1 MDSVTDRLNKLRE
14 ERMAREKARIE
25 KLREL
30 NLKKYSKEEPT
41 KNSMSNL
48 STINKS
54 VKSEVNLK
62 TDTNRPLKNNFA
74 VNGTTKRPVSIPT
87 LKPLNKDL
95 TKPKTGV
102 SQPKTVGKGQNS
114 NIPKASA
121 SNVTKKLVSRPAN
134 ATNTDRKLYAPIGDK
149 KIPTNDKKVMSVS
162 HLPKTENKVNTNTTM
177 IGEKKQNFAIR
188 KTETVTTNLKL
199 RQSLAV
205 TNDKPKPN
213 VGRKSM
219 IPQSASKSTSQCSV
233 FERLYKPKAVTNTH
247 VSEVE
252 KLRNDPSYL
261 KKAIHNSG
269 IILNKRHTVF
279 EHTKPKVAVP
289 VRRSISAVHFKRIGK
304 QELGNCIH
312 KWSSIGDKLNNEHLK
327 LVNEDENIKAD
338 KVVSAVKS
346 ERKKVTFMTPMS
358 NFNTPRPEELQA
370 RLKSWL
376 QKRGKSLDS
385 YHHLQCFGLHHLPHT
400 LKFDQKAFEDEE
412 NKENIAVESDSDD
425 DSYTE
430 NMNEVVPS
438 TTEKWRTASCV
449 SDSVDFNE
457 SHDNDTTMTAS
468 DVVNEDDVVIGAL
481 KDLIEVLQEGFD
493 WEQCARWLRAIRERY
508 PCVLKYFEYWQCR
521 AILDDRRGDLPASV
535 QCWEEAI
542 AKGIEHSV
550 VEANLDQLLDKFMQL
565 KISPTSGKHRQADPK
580 LVDVK
585 NVFKSTI
592 IRFAVQKAK
601 LRQSNQSEAPKFTIT
616 PVRRSGRLSMHP
628 HSASKRTPLQVCT
641 TIRQADEL
649 ALGEKPVFVPNGS
662 LYATP

>member
-1 MDSVTDRLNKLRE
+1 MDSVADRLNKMRE

-30 NLKKYSKEEPT
+30 NLKKYGKEEST

-62 TDTNRPLKNNFA
+62 TNSTGALKNNFA
-74 VNGTTKRPVSIPT
+74 VNGTTKRPISVPS
-87 LKPLNKDL
+87 LKPLNKEV

-121 SNVTKKLVSRPAN
+121 SNVTKKFISKPAN

-149 KIPTNDKKVMSVS
+149 KIPNNAKKLTSVS
-162 HLPKTENKVNTNTTM
+162 HLPKSENKVNCNTTS

-188 KTETVTTNLKL
+188 KTDTVTTNLKL

-205 TNDKPKPN
+205 TNNKPKPN
-213 VGRKSM
+213 IGRKSM
-219 IPQSASKSTSQCSV
+219 IPQSASKSTSQTSV
-233 FERLYKPKAVTNTH
+233 FERLYKPKPAPNVQ
-247 VSEVE
+247 VSDAE

-261 KKAIHNSG
+261 KKAILNSG
-269 IILNKRHTVF
+269 LILNKRHTVF
-279 EHTKPKVAVP
+279 EHTKPKIAVP

-385 YHHLQCFGLHHLPHT
+385 YHHLQCFGIHHLPHT
-400 LKFDQKAFEDEE
+400 LKFDHKVFDED
-412 NKENIAVESDSDD
+412 NKENIALESDSDD

-430 NMNEVVPS
+430 NMNGEVPC
-438 TTEKWRTASCV
+438 TTEKWRTASYV

-457 SHDNDTTMTAS
+457 SQGNDTTITAS
-468 DVVNEDDVVIGAL
+468 DVVSEDDVVIGAL

-508 PCVLKYFEYWQCR
+508 PHVLKYFEYWQCR
-521 AILDDRRGDLPASV
+521 AILDDMRGDLPASV

-550 VEANLDQLLDKFMQL
+550 VDANLDQLLDKFMQL
-565 KISPTSGKHRQADPK
+565 KISPTSGKHRPADPK

-601 LRQSNQSEAPKFTIT
+601 LRQSNQSDAPKFTIT
-616 PVRRSGRLSMHP
+616 PVRRSGRLSVHA
-628 HSASKRTPLQVCT
+628 HSAGKRTPLQVCT